1 MFSLSIFVFFFFFAP
16 TVLCL
21 IIHLYDAVDTYV
33 RELFP
38 ECNHAR
44 VCNYY
49 ERKLS
54 QVRLSSLL
62 PLPSSFSARI
72 FLSFFSVFFF
82 LGFSSFSKQRSS
94 VEKYKEH
101 LLSTGM
107 ITRKSQNSLVEKYS
121 SRGLFELTLCYV
133 IIPFREFVD
142 SSSFFFLTFFNR

>member
-1 MFSLSIFVFFFFFAP
+1 MQNSEMFRQRATDTGFDTLAPSHSLSSLSFLLFSMLSLSIFVFFFFSP
-16 TVLCL
+16 TLLCL

-82 LGFSSFSKQRSS
+82 LVFHLFQSKD
-94 VEKYKEH
+94 H
-101 LLSTGM
+101 
-107 ITRKSQNSLVEKYS
+107 
-121 SRGLFELTLCYV
+121 
-133 IIPFREFVD
+133 P
-142 SSSFFFLTFFNR
+142 